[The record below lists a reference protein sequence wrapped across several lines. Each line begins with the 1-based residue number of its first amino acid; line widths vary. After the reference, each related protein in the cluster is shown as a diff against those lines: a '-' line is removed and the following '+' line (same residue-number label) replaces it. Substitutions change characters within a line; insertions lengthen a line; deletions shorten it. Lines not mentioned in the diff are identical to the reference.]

1 MFECA
6 DSKSVAF
13 KETQI
18 DRYLIVE
25 YLEIKL
31 FLRRRLFK
39 NLGKKI

>member
-6 DSKSVAF
+6 YSKSAAF

-18 DRYLIVE
+18 DKYLIVE

-31 FLRRRLFK
+31 FLRRWSFK